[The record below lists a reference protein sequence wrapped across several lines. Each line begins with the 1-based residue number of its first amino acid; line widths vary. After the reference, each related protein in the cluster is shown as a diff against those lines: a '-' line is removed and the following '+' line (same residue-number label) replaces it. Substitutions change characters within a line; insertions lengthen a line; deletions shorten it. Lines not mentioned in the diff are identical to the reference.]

1 LKRVVRPQ
9 GLEDHGRTRM
19 LQMLREPTPT
29 IRVHPL
35 LIRVHHLQTLRFQN
49 ALQSKG
55 MTL

>member
-1 LKRVVRPQ
+1 
-9 GLEDHGRTRM
+9 
-19 LQMLREPTPT
+19 MLREATPT